1 MVFFTLSRPVL
12 SRRQH
17 LRPRLEAL
25 EGRLLPST
33 FTVVDPG
40 DAGSGSGLQGD
51 LRYAVNM
58 ANTNGEPSNQI
69 VFDPSL
75 SGTITLTQGEL
86 AISSNLEIDGPGESL
101 LTVSGNQQS
110 GVFDITAASRDQ
122 QVRVSN
128 LTIADGVGIRVGS
141 DRLGGGLYNA
151 GATVTL
157 TAVTVTG
164 NSVNGTNAPA
174 GGGIYNDTGA
184 LTLDF
189 CTVTGNSVS
198 GGGSGGGIFDFKGP
212 LVLDSCMVA
221 DNQVFAATHA
231 AFTEGGGIA
240 TSGVTGGEPV
250 TLTNCTITGNS
261 VAGPNAFGGGV
272 QDIAHRLTI
281 DGCTITG
288 NSSDQLGGGL
298 SSTAA
303 TTSVTGS
310 VVAGNFA
317 TRGGGGV
324 ENNNGR
330 VSLTDS
336 TIADNACSTTNGFG
350 GGITNNSQMTLSGCT
365 LSGNSALDGGAVFQG
380 AGTMSLT
387 NSTISGNT
395 VAQAGGGIYANQGN
409 LGILELTSVTIT
421 GNSAG
426 GVSGFDRGGGG
437 LWLYPPGVTT
447 PNRVYLHNTLVA
459 GNSTASQG
467 PDVNGTVL
475 SMGYNLVGQ
484 LDDSQGWASTDLT
497 GTVANPLDPHLGPL
511 QDNGGPT
518 STQALLA
525 GSPAIM
531 AGDLALR
538 ETFDQRGTDRVGSHT
553 PDIGAF
559 QAERIFNLRIT
570 APTEVTAGDAFSLTV
585 TALDIDGHTASTF
598 VGAIHFVT
606 SDPDGVVPDDYTFT
620 PQDGGVHTF
629 TVTLQTTGLQTVR
642 ATDQGNPFHTDTAT
656 VTVDPPG
663 AGPDAQAIVRAL
675 THGDEQEHSV
685 RFWR

>member
-1 MVFFTLSRPVL
+1 MVFFAWSRLVRSPRKPV
-12 SRRQH
+12 
-17 LRPRLEAL
+17 RPRLEAL
-25 EGRLLPST
+25 ERRFLPST
-33 FTVVDPG
+33 FTVVDLG
-40 DAGSGSGLQGD
+40 DAGIGSGLQGD
-51 LRYAVNM
+51 LRYAIDT

-75 SGTITLTQGEL
+75 SGTITLTRGEL
-86 AISSNLEIDGPGESL
+86 AISSSLEIDGPGASL
-101 LTVSGNQQS
+101 LTVSGNHQS

-122 QVRVSN
+122 QVSLAN
-128 LTIADGVGIRVGS
+128 LTIADGIGIQVSS
-141 DRLGGGLYNA
+141 DRRGGGLYNT

-164 NSVNGTNAPA
+164 NSVNGSNAPA
-174 GGGIYNDTGA
+174 GGGLYNDTGA
-184 LTLDF
+184 LTVQDS
-189 CTVTGNSVS
+189 TVAGNSVS

-212 LVLDSCMVA
+212 LVLDSCTVA
-221 DNQVFAATHA
+221 DNQVLAATHD

-250 TLTNCTITGNS
+250 TLSGCTISGNS
-261 VAGPNAFGGGV
+261 VAGTNAFGGGV
-272 QDIAHRLTI
+272 QNIAHRLTI

-288 NSSDQLGGGL
+288 NSSDQVGGGI

-303 TTSVTGS
+303 TTSVTNS
-310 VVAGNFA
+310 VIAGNFA

-330 VSLTDS
+330 VTLTDS
-336 TIADNACSTTNGFG
+336 TIADNTCSTINGFG
-350 GGITNNSQMTLSGCT
+350 GGITNNSQMTVSGCT
-365 LSGNSALDGGAVFQG
+365 LSGNSALDGGAIFQG

-387 NSTISGNT
+387 NCTISGNT
-395 VAQAGGGIYANQGN
+395 AAQAGGGIYANQGA
-409 LGILELTSVTIT
+409 LGILQLTSVTIT

-426 GVSGFDRGGGG
+426 GTAGFDRGGGG
-437 LWLYPPGVTT
+437 LWLYPPGITT

-459 GNSTASQG
+459 GNSTASLG

-475 SMGYNLVGQ
+475 SMGYNLVGEV
-484 LDDSQGWASTDLT
+484 DDSQGWASTDLT

-518 STQALLA
+518 TTHALLA

-538 ETFDQRGTDRVGSHT
+538 ETFDQRGTDRIGSHP

-559 QAERIFNLRIT
+559 QAERIFNLRIS
-570 APTEVTAGDAFSLTV
+570 APVRVTAGEAFFLTV

-629 TVTLQTTGLQTVR
+629 TVTLQTIGPQTIR

-663 AGPDAQAIVRAL
+663 NGPDAPAIIRAL
-675 THGDEQEHSV
+675 THRDEKEQQV